1 MPLGLSLGAF
11 RSNYVSTVAPYANTK
26 SLAFDGTDAIA
37 VLDNNKIQTLLR
49 DSFTYAF
56 WLHDSFLSSSELGGF
71 EITTGTA
78 QNFRLRYLPIAPGV
92 NFIILQFKANNNGS
106 QHVINKTLSANTWH
120 HIAVTVQKATGANTA
135 TMKLYVDGVAVGSSY
150 AGPTGTA
157 QAAFAATSTLRW
169 GVGAYWNDSNSNDFA
184 GYTSATFDEVAF
196 WSKALPAEDIGVI
209 YNAGNGTFDL
219 TEDYGSYDFSDHL
232 QYYYRFEDDYTD
244 TKGAGGDAYVQGT
257 PTFVSSPT
265 PP

>member
-26 SLAFDGTDAIA
+26 SLALDGTDAIA

-56 WLHDSFLSSSELGGF
+56 WFHDLSLATSDLGGF

-78 QNFRLRYLPIAPGV
+78 QNFRLRYLPVAPGV

-106 QHVINKTLSANTWH
+106 QHVISKSLSANTWH
-120 HIAVTVQKATGANTA
+120 HIAVTVGKASGANTA
-135 TMKLYVDGVAVGSSY
+135 VMKLYVDGSAVGSSY

-157 QAAFAATSTLRW
+157 QEAFAATSTLRW
-169 GVGAYWNDSNSNDFA
+169 GVGAYWDDSNNSDFG
-184 GYTSATFDEVAF
+184 GYTSAYFDEVAF
-196 WSKALPAEDIGVI
+196 WDTALPADDIGTI
-209 YNAGNGTFDL
+209 YNSGESFDL
-219 TEDYGSYDFSDHL
+219 TEDFGSYNSSSSL

-244 TKGAGGDAYVQGT
+244 TKGNGANAYVQGS
-257 PTFVSSPT
+257 PTFGEPQAGL
-265 PP
+265 P